1 MSQITTDPKE
11 HLKAFNVFLKQSDG
25 RDKLTAAV
33 QYAAMFV
40 SAGEA
45 GDAKKVQTSVA
56 AARKVFR
63 IFRPLEAASPVLL
76 NPVLNPKKPML
87 LELINKLKSILMAIY
102 FAGDHVVWASQAGL
116 YTDKEGTE
124 KAQKMSLW
132 SWALGSVCTVVSECY
147 ELLQLSKPP
156 STGEGKEAWEIK
168 RMKAQAEINTRMIT
182 LVHALFQTLLA
193 AGLLQLRPMKPRTV
207 GLIGVIA
214 SVMNCY
220 MLYPKLPAPALTP
233 PKSYAEATSSTQQ
246 PKMELKKA

>member
-11 HLKAFNVFLKQSDG
+11 HLKALNSFLKQSDG

-76 NPVLNPKKPML
+76 NPALNPKKPLL
-87 LELINKLKSILMAIY
+87 LELLNKLKSILMAIY

-116 YTDKEGTE
+116 YTDKEGTD

-132 SWALGSVCTVVSECY
+132 SWALGSVCTIVSECY
-147 ELLQLSKPP
+147 ELVQLSKPP
-156 STGEGKEAWEIK
+156 STKDGQEEWDIK

-182 LVHALFQTLLA
+182 LVHSLFQTLLA
-193 AGLLQLRPMKPRTV
+193 VGLLQLRPMKPRTV
-207 GLIGVIA
+207 GLIGVVA
-214 SVMNCY
+214 SLMNCY
-220 MLYPKLPAPALTP
+220 MLYPKLPVALTP
-233 PKSYAEATSSTQQ
+233 PKSYAEAASSVQQ